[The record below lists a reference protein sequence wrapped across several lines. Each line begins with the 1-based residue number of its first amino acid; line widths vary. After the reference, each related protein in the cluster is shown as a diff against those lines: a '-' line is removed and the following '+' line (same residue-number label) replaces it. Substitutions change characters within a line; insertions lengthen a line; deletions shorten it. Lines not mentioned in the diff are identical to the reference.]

1 MPRFM
6 AKRVT
11 VNGVQQWVQVPIV
24 NEEDMPLK
32 VSPVTSVFDEPVTG
46 PYKEYSYYGM
56 WLEDKE

>member
-1 MPRFM
+1 MPRFT
-6 AKRVT
+6 AKRVI

-32 VSPVTSVFDEPVTG
+32 VSPVTSVFDEPVTTPQKG
-46 PYKEYSYYGM
+46 YSYYGV